1 MILLDTDRIRRT
13 AKRMAHQI
21 AEEAHGSRIY
31 MIGVNERG
39 LSLARLLKSSIDK
52 IDDRNTPLEK
62 ISSFDDEPF
71 NAFPSPENDS
81 VLVIVDDV
89 IFGGGTMFKVLNKI
103 KELNEFQKIYTAVL
117 VDRGHRKYPVQAS
130 IVGLNFPTKL
140 NEQVE
145 MKLINGKPDQ
155 VVLLKN

>member
-13 AKRMAHQI
+13 TKRMAHQI

-39 LSLARLLKSSIDK
+39 LSLAQLLKTSIDK
-52 IDDRNTPLEK
+52 IDDRNTPLK
-62 ISSFDDEPF
+62 RISSFDDEPF
-71 NAFPSPENDS
+71 DAFPSPENDS

-103 KELNEFQKIYTAVL
+103 RELNRFQKIYTAVL

-130 IVGLNFPTKL
+130 IVGVNFPTKL

-145 MKLINGKPDQ
+145 MKLINGKPNE